1 MPWNNSY
8 LADLDAIVTVYS
20 GVLSAETL
28 LEAIQSTLTLARQH
42 GTKNF
47 LADCSTLE
55 GGHSVVNLYELAKL
69 LETAAIPMDFREA
82 IVLPQLDA
90 PASDVRF
97 WETTCR
103 NRGFD
108 VRVFKTVVDAT
119 AWLVESTLG
128 KTV

>member
-28 LEAIQSTLTLARQH
+28 LEAVQSTLALARQH

-47 LADCSTLE
+47 LAECSTLE

-69 LETAAIPMDFREA
+69 LEAAGTPMDFREA

-90 PASDVRF
+90 PANDVRF

-119 AWLVESTLG
+119 AWLAESTRE
-128 KTV
+128 KNV